1 MKVGL
6 CRHFPNIKQVIIPIF
21 FHIVNGFS
29 TGFAG
34 GFLYYNEKT
43 ARGSTPTGGFLLLY
57 TAFQPHDRLNGIPF
71 VPQKL
76 RNFPAILEHRKIQ
89 TNPL

>member
-1 MKVGL
+1 MAKKKQ
-6 CRHFPNIKQVIIPIF
+6 NIPAYGTAEI
-21 FHIVNGFS
+21 NGV
-29 TGFAG
+29 
-34 GFLYYNEKT
+34 
-43 ARGSTPTGGFLLLY
+43 
-57 TAFQPHDRLNGIPF
+57 NGIPF